1 MSFSFQVSFSLPYH
15 GAIFAFP
22 AAVTTRPKNTS
33 LKREKKPS
41 TTHPTFPRTK
51 REKKG
56 KNIRSLGSRLLCR
69 PKMRSPAI
77 LLLLLL
83 AAAADAIGEFRIK
96 MFFARNKITVFKFS
110 NLSRRTHSITHTT
123 FAVDI
128 PLGFY
133 SEFSKFYKNSAV
145 WLRHHCTP
153 ESKKKSRCRTV

>member
-1 MSFSFQVSFSLPYH
+1 MFLFFFQVSFSALSWGHLRISRCGYYQARH
-15 GAIFAFP
+15 IADK
-22 AAVTTRPKNTS
+22 RKKN
-33 LKREKKPS
+33 PS

-56 KNIRSLGSRLLCR
+56 ENIRSLGSRLLCR

-83 AAAADAIGEFRIK
+83 AAAADAIGEFRIQ
-96 MFFARNKITVFKFS
+96 MFFAGNKITVFKS
-110 NLSRRTHSITHTT
+110 PNLSRRTHSITHTT

-133 SEFSKFYKNSAV
+133 SEF
-145 WLRHHCTP
+145 
-153 ESKKKSRCRTV
+153 